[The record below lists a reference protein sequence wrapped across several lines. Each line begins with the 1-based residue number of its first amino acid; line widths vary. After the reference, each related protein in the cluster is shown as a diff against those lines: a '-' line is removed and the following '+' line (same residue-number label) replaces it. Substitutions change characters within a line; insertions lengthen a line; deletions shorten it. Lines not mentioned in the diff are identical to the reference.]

1 MRPDRR
7 INHIVRGG
15 NRMLDHWDMLEE
27 IDELAVGL
35 TPWEVNFVADLLDR
49 YPDGHEGVLSDAQ
62 RAKIRQIYE
71 ERV

>member
-1 MRPDRR
+1 
-7 INHIVRGG
+7 
-15 NRMLDHWDMLEE
+15 MLDHWDMLEE